1 MKNYKHYVKYQT
13 KAIVVFVFLI
23 GLVQIVCNGQTQR
36 NTIPVVLKVYND
48 TVIMK
53 EFLGVNGVYHGFAYM
68 PEQINK
74 GMNEN
79 DRQREFSRVKNMDLK
94 IARTWYRADW
104 ACGDNMY
111 NEFNWETTKMKAFY
125 LWLDKMKE
133 LKVDVALQ
141 AGWWFTKDTYFHIPA
156 KNGKDTIGPKPDK
169 DPDRFA
175 LWIKESLRQLIQ
187 VKGYT
192 NIKYLVL
199 FTEPLNYPAG
209 IIPQGFTEP
218 EYYDKVCTRIHEQ
231 LVESGLRSKIKLV
244 GPNSGSTDTA
254 AWVGWS
260 VKNMNQ
266 VIDIYSWHAYNG
278 GKYNSIPPLEYNGWK
293 NVVEVGRKKM
303 EHTGKPFWID
313 EYGANKPDE
322 TMRFKPDYG
331 NYLAQC
337 IAAFA
342 NEGAQ
347 TSLIWLLF
355 DQQYVV
361 PGDNTTNKDSFHN
374 GVHRWGVAK
383 WPHDD
388 VSEPENPYPSWYALS
403 MMSKYL
409 GGRNHTKVY
418 KTNNADS
425 VYVVATQPN
434 GREISV
440 LVVNASHSSKQIH
453 VEFQKNI
460 NVTLNR
466 HLYDPAKIVVTKE
479 AAILESD
486 KKIKIEKSSF
496 IDKLPS
502 RGVAIYTTL
511 K

>member
-1 MKNYKHYVKYQT
+1 MKNLLIILIIVLSLVGFIDLSCQAQNNGVKT
-13 KAIVVFVFLI
+13 PVCLK
-23 GLVQIVCNGQTQR
+23 VCNDS
-36 NTIPVVLKVYND
+36 VLLDN
-48 TVIMK
+48 
-53 EFLGVNGVYHGFAYM
+53 FLGVNGVYHGFAYM

-74 GMNEN
+74 GMNEK

-111 NEFNWETTKMKAFY
+111 NDFNWETTKMKAFY

-141 AGWWFTKDTYFHIPA
+141 AGWWFTKDTYFHVPP
-156 KNGKDTIGPKPDK
+156 KDGKDTIGPKSDK
-169 DPDRFA
+169 DPERFA

-209 IIPQGFTEP
+209 IVPQGYTEP
-218 EYYDKVCTRIHEQ
+218 EYYDKVCTRIHEK
-231 LVESGLRSKIKLV
+231 LVESGLRASLKLV

-260 VKNMNQ
+260 VRNMDQ

-278 GKYNSIPPLEYNGWK
+278 GKYNSIPPLEYDGWK
-293 NVVEVGRKKM
+293 NVVAVGKKKM
-303 EHTGKPFWID
+303 AKTGKPFWID

-322 TMRFKPDYG
+322 TMRFSPDYG

-337 IAAFA
+337 IAAFT

-355 DQQYVV
+355 DQQYVA
-361 PGDNTTNKDSFHN
+361 PGENANNKDSFHN
-374 GVHRWGVAK
+374 GVHRWGVVK
-383 WPHDD
+383 WPHDN
-388 VSEPENPYPSWYALS
+388 VSEPENPYPSWYAFS

-409 GGRNHTKVY
+409 GGRNNTRVY
-418 KTNNADS
+418 KTSNADS
-425 VYVVATQPN
+425 LYVVATQPN
-434 GREISV
+434 GRELSV
-440 LVVNASHSSKQIH
+440 MVVNASHSSKQVK

-460 NVTLNR
+460 TVTLNR
-466 HLYDPAKIVVTKE
+466 HLFDPSKIKVTKE
-479 AAILESD
+479 AVLLKSD
-486 KKIKIEKSSF
+486 KKVKLENRSF
-496 IDKLPS
+496 SDELPS
-502 RGVAIYTTL
+502 RGVAIYTSL